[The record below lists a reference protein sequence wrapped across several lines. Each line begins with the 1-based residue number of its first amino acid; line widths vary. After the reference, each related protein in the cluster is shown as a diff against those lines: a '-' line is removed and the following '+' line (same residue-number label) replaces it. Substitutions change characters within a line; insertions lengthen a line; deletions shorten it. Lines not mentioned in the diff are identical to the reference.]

1 MYGVIRTGH
10 SGPDP
15 RDLKEATMSGT
26 GTLEQRPDE
35 VTATYHQS
43 WFPLALACDI
53 PRGRAVGRDFLGTR
67 VVVYRDAGARVVVQG
82 AYCPHLGADLS
93 VGQVVEGQIRCAY
106 HHWRFD
112 CAGRCVDIPAGD
124 RIPPGARIPT
134 YPSAEAWGLVW
145 AFNGAAPTFAVPG
158 IPGADERE
166 LICEAHFRGTR
177 ALDPWVAV
185 SNGVDFQHLR
195 ALHGLPAVEPD
206 AVRVG
211 AHHIEYRIEVPQFV
225 HHGLITGVNTFS
237 QHLALGPEESF
248 MLFSGAPI
256 GHGRTMGFYAF
267 GVRDDGTGRAGA
279 AARLD
284 TLRGFVQRLLA
295 EDAPVL
301 DTIRFRPRN
310 LVASDR
316 HLARFFKYVREF
328 PRAVPPGA

>member
-1 MYGVIRTGH
+1 
-10 SGPDP
+10 
-15 RDLKEATMSGT
+15 MSPT
-26 GTLEQRPDE
+26 ETLERQPDAAA
-35 VTATYHQS
+35 ATYHQS
-43 WFPLALACDI
+43 WFPLALAGDV
-53 PRGRAVGRDFLGTR
+53 PPGRAVGRDFLGTR
-67 VVVYRDAGARVVVQG
+67 VVLYRDAGGKAVVQG

-124 RIPPGARIPT
+124 RIPPGARIAT

-145 AFNGAAPTFAVPG
+145 AFNGETPTFEVPR

-166 LICEAHFRGTR
+166 LACEAHFRGTR
-177 ALDPWVAV
+177 ALDPWVGV

-195 ALHGLPAVEPD
+195 ALHGLPGAMEPD

-211 AHHIEYRIEVPQFV
+211 THHIEYRIESPQYIQ
-225 HHGLITGVNTFS
+225 HGLITGVNTFS
-237 QHLALGPEESF
+237 QYLALGGEESF

-256 GHGRTMGFYAF
+256 AHGRTMGFYAF
-267 GVRDDGTGRAGA
+267 GVRDTGAGRAGLA
-279 AARLD
+279 DRLD

-301 DTIRFRPRN
+301 DTIRFRPRV

>member
-1 MYGVIRTGH
+1 
-10 SGPDP
+10 
-15 RDLKEATMSGT
+15 MSPT
-26 GTLEQRPDE
+26 ETLERQPDAAA
-35 VTATYHQS
+35 ATYHQS
-43 WFPLALACDI
+43 WFPLALAGDV
-53 PRGRAVGRDFLGTR
+53 PPGRAVGRDFLGTR
-67 VVVYRDAGARVVVQG
+67 VVLYRDAGGKAVVQG

-124 RIPPGARIPT
+124 RIPPGARIAT

-145 AFNGAAPTFAVPG
+145 AFNGETPTFEVPR

-166 LICEAHFRGTR
+166 LVCESHFRGTR
-177 ALDPWVAV
+177 ALDPWVGV

-195 ALHGLPAVEPD
+195 ALHGLPGAMEPD

-211 AHHIEYRIEVPQFV
+211 THHIEYRIESPQYIQ
-225 HHGLITGVNTFS
+225 HGLITGVNTFS
-237 QHLALGPEESF
+237 QYLALGGEESF

-256 GHGRTMGFYAF
+256 AHGRTMGFYAF
-267 GVRDDGTGRAGA
+267 GVRDTGAGRPGLA
-279 AARLD
+279 DRLD

-301 DTIRFRPRN
+301 DTIRFRPHV